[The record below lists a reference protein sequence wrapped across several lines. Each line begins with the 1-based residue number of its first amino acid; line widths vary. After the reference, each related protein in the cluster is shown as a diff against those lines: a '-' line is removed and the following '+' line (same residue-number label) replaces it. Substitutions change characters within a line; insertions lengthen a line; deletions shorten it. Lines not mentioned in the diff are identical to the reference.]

1 MPSGL
6 PEEQTEHA
14 FVNVLT
20 RGDLSSIRWV
30 CSPLRHVQPTEP
42 GVHLCTVNYASLNF
56 RDIMLA
62 TGKLS
67 PDAIPG
73 TDYPLRAQ
81 PEQTL
86 QARDWEE
93 GSLIHSIQ
101 GPGGSSGLS
110 LHAGR
115 PRGHVGLTTTI
126 CPQGNGPP
134 GNVCWAWSSLAGTP
148 VASA

>member
-1 MPSGL
+1 MTGGWGALARKPLWQPHFLSPSGL

-30 CSPLRHVQPTEP
+30 CSPLRHAQPTDP
-42 GVHLCTVNYASLNF
+42 GVHLCSVSYASLNF

-73 TDYPLRAQ
+73 VGCILRAW

-86 QARDWEE
+86 PARDWEE
-93 GSLIHSIQ
+93 EGSWTHGPQ
-101 GPGGSSGLS
+101 DPGGSSGLS
-110 LHAGR
+110 LRTGR
-115 PRGHVGLTTTI
+115 PH
-126 CPQGNGPP
+126 PPP
-134 GNVCWAWSSLAGTP
+134 GET
-148 VASA
+148 